1 MAELDKKEI
10 ERIRKLLFPVF
21 QESKTKRAYLFGSL
35 SKGTATRK
43 SDIDLMIETE
53 TQKRFFNRYDDFE
66 KIQRILSDRSVDM
79 LIYTTDEL
87 SKISH

>member
-1 MAELDKKEI
+1 MAELDKKKI

-43 SDIDLMIETE
+43 KDS
-53 TQKRFFNRYDDFE
+53 
-66 KIQRILSDRSVDM
+66 
-79 LIYTTDEL
+79 
-87 SKISH
+87 